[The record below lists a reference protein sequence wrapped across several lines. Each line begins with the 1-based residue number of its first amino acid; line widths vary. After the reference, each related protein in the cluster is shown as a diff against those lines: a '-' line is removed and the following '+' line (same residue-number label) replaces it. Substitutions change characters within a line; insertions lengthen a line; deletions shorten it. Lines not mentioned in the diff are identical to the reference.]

1 MTTTGTPTGADPET
15 VLDDSRVAAAVASV
29 RPEDLVASLRALLTV
44 PSVTGSAAES
54 EAQQRLEPL
63 LRAAGLETDLWR
75 IDLDETLADPD
86 FPGLEAPRTEAWGLV
101 GESVVGT
108 GGGDGPVVVL
118 NGHIDVVPAGDRD
131 DWSVDPWA
139 GVVRG
144 GRVFGRGAT
153 DMKAGLACQLA
164 AVTALRDA
172 GVRLRGRVAL
182 HSVVGEEDGGLGT
195 FATLRRGHRGDL
207 AIISEP
213 TALGVVP
220 ANAGALTFRLTVS
233 GRAAHASVRT
243 TGVDAMDHYL
253 AVHSALRRLEAVRN
267 RRGDP
272 LMDRWTLPWPLSVGT
287 VHAGDWASTVPD
299 RVVAEGRLGV
309 AIGEPVAA
317 ARAELE
323 AAVAELGAGD
333 PWLAAHPVRVEWVG
347 GQFAP
352 GSTPA
357 DGPVVGLVR
366 GAHAALAG
374 GLPDVHGVPYGSD
387 LRLLVGAG
395 VPTVQYGPGELAQ
408 AHAPDESVPVDQMV
422 TVTRTLVLAVATAC
436 GTR

>member
-1 MTTTGTPTGADPET
+1 MTLTGPDPAS
-15 VLDDSRVAAAVASV
+15 VLDESRVAAAVSSV
-29 RPEDLVASLRALLTV
+29 RAEDLVDSLRTLLAI

-54 EAQQRLEPL
+54 EAQHRLEPL
-63 LRAAGLETDLWR
+63 LRAAGLETDLWS
-75 IDLDETLADPD
+75 IDLEETLAHPD

-101 GESVVGT
+101 GESV
-108 GGGDGPVVVL
+108 GGDGPVVVL
-118 NGHIDVVPAGDRD
+118 NGHVDVVPPGSRD
-131 DWSVDPWA
+131 GWSVDPWA
-139 GVVRG
+139 GEVRG

-153 DMKAGLACQLA
+153 DMKAGLVCQLA

-172 GVRLRGRVAL
+172 GVQLAGRVAL
-182 HSVVGEEDGGLGT
+182 HTVVGEEDGGLGT

-207 AIISEP
+207 AIIAEP

-243 TGVDAMDHYL
+243 TGVDAVDHYL
-253 AVHSALRRLEAVRN
+253 GVHAALRRLEEVRN
-267 RRGDP
+267 RRGHP
-272 LMDRWTLPWPLSVGT
+272 LMARWTLPWPLSVGT
-287 VHAGDWASTVPD
+287 IRAGDWASTVPD

-309 AIGEPVAA
+309 SIGEPVDE
-317 ARAELE
+317 ARAQFEE
-323 AAVAELGAGD
+323 AVAELGSGD
-333 PWLAAHPVRVEWVG
+333 PWLAEHPVRVEWSG
-347 GQFAP
+347 GQFAS
-352 GSTPA
+352 GSTSVDA
-357 DGPVVGLVR
+357 PVVGLVR
-366 GAHAALAG
+366 GAHQVLTG
-374 GLPDVHGVPYGSD
+374 HLPDVHGVPYGSD

-422 TVTRTLVLAVATAC
+422 AVARTLVLAVATAC

>member
-1 MTTTGTPTGADPET
+1 MTNVTRAGTDPSS
-15 VLDDSRVAAAVASV
+15 VLAGSRVAAAVSSV
-29 RPEDLVASLRALLTV
+29 RAEELVQSLRALLAV

-54 EAQQRLEPL
+54 EAQHRLEPL
-63 LRAAGLETDLWR
+63 LRASGLETDLWR

-86 FPGLEAPRTEAWGLV
+86 FPGLEAPRSEAWGLV
-101 GESVVGT
+101 GESADGT
-108 GGGDGPVVVL
+108 AGGDGPVVVL
-118 NGHIDVVPAGDRD
+118 NGHVDVVPPGGPD

-153 DMKAGLACQLA
+153 DMKAGLVCQLA
-164 AVTALRDA
+164 AITALRDA
-172 GVRLRGRVAL
+172 GVRLGGRVAL

-195 FATLRRGHRGDL
+195 FATLRRGHRGDV
-207 AIISEP
+207 AIIAEP

-220 ANAGALTFRLTVS
+220 ANGGALTFRLTVA

-243 TGVDAMDHYL
+243 TGVDAMDHYV
-253 AVHSALRRLEAVRN
+253 AVHAALRRLEEVRN
-267 RRGDP
+267 RRGHP
-272 LMDRWTLPWPLSVGT
+272 LMDRWALPWPLSVGT

-309 AIGEPVAA
+309 AIGEQVAH

-323 AAVAELGAGD
+323 AAVAELGSDD

-352 GSTPA
+352 GITAA
-357 DGPVVGLVR
+357 DGPLVGLVR
-366 GAHAALAG
+366 AAHGALTG
-374 GLPDVHGVPYGSD
+374 DTPDVHGVPYGSD
-387 LRLLVGAG
+387 LRLMVGAG

-422 TVTRTLVLAVATAC
+422 AVTRTLVLAVATAC
-436 GTR
+436 GAR

>member
-1 MTTTGTPTGADPET
+1 MPDPSS
-15 VLDDSRVAAAVASV
+15 VLDESRVAAAVSSV
-29 RPEDLVASLRALLTV
+29 RADDLVDSLRALLAI

-54 EAQQRLEPL
+54 EAQHRLEPL
-63 LRAAGLETDLWR
+63 LRAAGLETDVWR
-75 IDLDETLADPD
+75 IDLDDTLADPE
-86 FPGLEAPRTEAWGLV
+86 FPGLEAARTEAWGLV
-101 GESVVGT
+101 GESA
-108 GGGDGPVVVL
+108 GGDGPVLVL
-118 NGHIDVVPAGDRD
+118 NGHIDVVPPGSRN

-139 GVVRG
+139 GAVRG

-153 DMKAGLACQLA
+153 DMKAGLVCELA

-172 GVRLRGRVAL
+172 GVRLGGRVAL

-207 AIISEP
+207 AIITEP

-253 AVHSALRRLEAVRN
+253 AVHAALRRLEEVRN
-267 RRGDP
+267 RRGHP

-309 AIGEPVAA
+309 AIGEPVVR
-317 ARAELE
+317 ARADLE
-323 AAVAELGAGD
+323 AAVAELGSAD
-333 PWLAAHPVRVEWVG
+333 PWLAEHPVRVEWVG
-347 GQFAP
+347 GQFAS
-352 GSTPA
+352 GSTAA
-357 DGPVVGLVR
+357 DGPLVGLVR
-366 GAHAALAG
+366 GVHRALTG
-374 GLPDVHGVPYGSD
+374 DLPDVHGVPYGSD
-387 LRLLVGAG
+387 LRLMVGAG

-422 TVTRTLVLAVATAC
+422 AVTRTLVLAVATAC